1 MYRIIPQ
8 NIPQSRRKE
17 INEKII
23 FSLSTSKP
31 LPPETVYNCYTGDG
45 GLHGLERN
53 DYDSYHSYAEAK
65 KEIEN
70 GQFLTPHDLCR
81 DLVSIL
87 DIKPEESVIEMCCGT
102 GNFINWLPN
111 HRNVRAFDLDAKAVT
126 VAKYLYPDAEIT
138 REDLLYFE
146 PSQKY
151 DIALGNPPFNLDIKG
166 QLSQMLWLKKSASCL
181 APGGLLLAIVPAS
194 FLADDFQ
201 DKSKIEEVNS
211 ILSFIGQ
218 ADIDKRAFSASG
230 VDCFATKVMVFHKK
244 AESLDFVPYVHN
256 QTITLQELAK
266 RITDFKAC
274 KASKRLELTREQ
286 HLIDVAESDVF
297 EYKVKKYLYEIKTHE
312 NIRRHH
318 DAALALVT
326 KYRNQKPPENATKE
340 QYELWEKS
348 RLHAAGVLAVLK
360 RYIRE
365 QDIVTRKEV
374 ALVKTNYGFKLKA
387 YAPKLM
393 DHTKVRTVSMHHLM
407 TTDCSLPHSL
417 DKLTAPEN
425 QYEAATR
432 LVNKKRARYRQMIA
446 SLEEYKPSS
455 EYAEYAEK
463 ATFINAE
470 GKLCHFT
477 ALQKK
482 DLALILSRRYCL
494 LNWQQG
500 SGKTA
505 AVFHRAKFL
514 LDLKQVKNTVIIA
527 PAIAIKMTWEPFLK
541 RNGVSFVTIRKG
553 SDTAAI
559 KEGDFV
565 VISATMLSR
574 LEYQIKRFI
583 KLQNKKLCLVFD
595 ESDEL
600 TNPSSQR
607 TKLTLSLFRRL
618 KYKILATGTTT
629 RNNIAELY
637 SQIEL
642 LYNNSSLM
650 TNWCHFVYG
659 TDEDGD
665 IINEVNDDYGY
676 PFPPRGGYRLFR
688 KCHCPIKNS
697 VFGIEKMN
705 QDVYNSDELKE
716 IINRTVL
723 TRKFRDFAGDRYTV
737 SNHPVTPTASERNV
751 YDVVIKEFHRICRI
765 YFQDTG
771 NARKE
776 AGLRLARQIRLLIK
790 ACSTP
795 NLMEGYD
802 GKMLPTKTSKIA
814 SIIAQCKGKVA
825 IGCTSLETV
834 YMYEDFLKNRFPE
847 RRLHVITGEVEFKKR
862 SDITQRFNS
871 SEDDI
876 LLCTQQSLSSSV
888 NIPDCDDVI
897 VESLQ
902 WNIPR
907 MEQFYFRFIRL
918 DSERTKRVHFVTY
931 EDSLEQN
938 VLALV
943 LAKERLN
950 DFIRTGEVLA
960 EDEIYD
966 EFGIGEQMLHSF
978 LGKETDHEGHIH
990 LTWGHQKVS

>member
-8 NIPQSRRKE
+8 NIPQSRRAE
-17 INEKII
+17 INEKIL
-23 FSLSTSKP
+23 FSISTSNP

-87 DIKPEESVIEMCCGT
+87 DVKPEESVIEMCCGT

-111 HRNVRAFDLDAKAVT
+111 HKNVRAFDIDAKAVT

-138 REDLLYFE
+138 RDDLLYFE

-181 APGGLLLAIVPAS
+181 APGGLLLVIVPAS

-211 ILSFIGQ
+211 TLSFIGQ

-230 VDCFATKVMVFHKK
+230 VDCFATKVMVFHKR
-244 AESLDFVPYVHN
+244 AESLNFEPYANN
-256 QTITLQELAK
+256 QTIPLQELAK
-266 RITDFKAC
+266 RIANFKTL
-274 KASKRLELTREQ
+274 KTSKRLDLAREQ
-286 HLIDVAESDVF
+286 RLIDEAESDIF

-348 RLHAAGVLAVLK
+348 RLHTAGVLAVLK
-360 RYIRE
+360 RYIKE
-365 QDIVTRKEV
+365 QDKVTRKEV

-387 YAPKLM
+387 YAPKLL
-393 DHTKVRTVSMHHLM
+393 DHTKVKAVSMHHLL
-407 TTDCSLPHSL
+407 TTDCGLPYSI
-417 DKLTAPEN
+417 DKLKAPST
-425 QYEAATR
+425 QYETAKT
-432 LVNKKRARYRQMIA
+432 LVNKKRRQYQQMLT
-446 SLEEYKPSS
+446 SLEECRHSD
-455 EYAEYAEK
+455 ELIGYAAK

-470 GKLCHFT
+470 GKVCHLT
-477 ALQKK
+477 SLQQK
-482 DLALILSRRYCL
+482 DLATILSRRFCL

-505 AVFHRAKFL
+505 AVFHRAKYL
-514 LDLKQVKNTVIIA
+514 LNLKHVKNAVIVA

-541 RNGVSFVTIRKG
+541 RNKASFITLKKGTDILTIKN
-553 SDTAAI
+553 
-559 KEGDFV
+559 GDFI
-565 VISATMLSR
+565 VISTSMLSR
-574 LEYQIKRFI
+574 LEFHIKRFI
-583 KLQNKKLCLVFD
+583 KIQNRKLCLIFD

-629 RNNIAELY
+629 RNNITELY

-665 IINEVNDDYGY
+665 IINEVNDNYGY

-723 TRKFRDFAGDRYTV
+723 TRKFRDFAGDRYTI

-751 YDVVIKEFHRICRI
+751 YDIVIKEFHRICRI

-814 SIIAQCKGKVA
+814 SIITQCRGKVA

-834 YMYEDFLKNRFPE
+834 YMYEDFLKKRFPE

-862 SDITQRFNS
+862 SEITSTFNS
-871 SEDDI
+871 SENDI

-897 VESLQ
+897 IESLQ

-918 DSERTKRVHFVTY
+918 DSERLKRVYFVTY
-931 EDSLEQN
+931 EESLEQN

-950 DFIRTGEVLA
+950 DFIRTGEMQT

-966 EFGIGEQMLHSF
+966 KFGIESNMLRSF
-978 LGKETDHEGHIH
+978 LGKETDSKGSIH